1 MATTRCGPRRPP
13 PAPRSQRDTLST
25 DEPALAQLAAG
36 QACRWPRVW
45 GQSPARPRGPRS
57 RPALCAAP
65 SPRTRACR
73 APHVPEA
80 LGARAGV
87 CSTGASPELLPLLDT
102 SSTLCAGPA
111 PAGALDTARKPQPRP
126 ELRAS
131 VLRDRRT
138 RATGSHWRR
147 GSSDYSS
154 RLTLTGPASCSLV
167 PGGGPSAGRRGAGHT
182 LSSGSPSAPSAAT
195 DACVPG
201 HVPQTG
207 GRRGAQAWTVGL
219 DRGPGRPVAAPLPA
233 FGPLHR
239 TSQDFRSRRQHMASG
254 CRAAKSTSLRP
265 VQETPWVPRSPHG
278 DGRRIGERWGPQLHT
293 HATQHALCP
302 EPPSWDAAGPE
313 LRVRTR
319 ARPTCRPW
327 RRGGAPRGAGVRV
340 WAPSRV
346 VSDTGTPP
354 HAARDPQVPLQK
366 PLEGAGL
373 RPARASR
380 ACLLRIVLTGVRLPV
395 LRPPPAASGAGL
407 PPGREIRGASRLRGP
422 AGRGRSGPGTGS
434 SAGPAST
441 VGPGPATPHTGLC
454 PGALVQRG
462 SGTASP
468 SDPGGPA

>member
-73 APHVPEA
+73 TPHVPEA

-154 RLTLTGPASCSLV
+154 PLTLTGPASCSLV

-207 GRRGAQAWTVGL
+207 GRRGAQAWTVGRAGPWRPLSRRL
-219 DRGPGRPVAAPLPA
+219 DRYTEPAKISDLDGSTWRPGAEPQNPHHFAP
-233 FGPLHR
+233 
-239 TSQDFRSRRQHMASG
+239 
-254 CRAAKSTSLRP
+254 CRKRLGFLALLT
-265 VQETPWVPRSPHG
+265 ET
-278 DGRRIGERWGPQLHT
+278 
-293 HATQHALCP
+293 
-302 EPPSWDAAGPE
+302 AAGSE
-313 LRVRTR
+313 RDG
-319 ARPTCRPW
+319 ARSCTHTQPS
-327 RRGGAPRGAGVRV
+327 
-340 WAPSRV
+340 APS
-346 VSDTGTPP
+346 
-354 HAARDPQVPLQK
+354 AL
-366 PLEGAGL
+366 
-373 RPARASR
+373 SR
-380 ACLLRIVLTGVRLPV
+380 HRG
-395 LRPPPAASGAGL
+395 PPPA
-407 PPGREIRGASRLRGP
+407 
-422 AGRGRSGPGTGS
+422 RS
-434 SAGPAST
+434 
-441 VGPGPATPHTGLC
+441 
-454 PGALVQRG
+454 
-462 SGTASP
+462 
-468 SDPGGPA
+468 